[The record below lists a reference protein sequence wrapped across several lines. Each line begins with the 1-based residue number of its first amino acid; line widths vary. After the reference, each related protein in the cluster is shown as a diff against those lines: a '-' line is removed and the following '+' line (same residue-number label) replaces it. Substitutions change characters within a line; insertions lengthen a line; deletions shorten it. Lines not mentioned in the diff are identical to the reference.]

1 MKFVTFYQPSAID
14 KTKLV
19 EACADRSTIIID
31 GRLSSDN
38 QHKIAKEECIK
49 RGYLAYQR
57 HIGESFTRVQWSGAL
72 IRVNMDNPTVNKDIT
87 S

>member
-14 KTKLV
+14 NSRLI
-19 EACADRSTIIID
+19 EACGDRAVIITD
-31 GRLSSDN
+31 GRLSSDK
-38 QHKIAKEECIK
+38 QHKIAREECIK

-57 HIGESFTRVQWSGAL
+57 HIGESLTRVQWSGAV